1 MTGSRLNGDTDM
13 SKRGRITLE
22 PEAGVEP
29 TPETETT
36 PLPEDKPDIQNR
48 FDTAHD
54 NISKTSHF
62 PPGGLMTTGNLIK
75 VVAAGLAVV
84 SLVLLWK
91 NRRL

>member
-1 MTGSRLNGDTDM
+1 M

-22 PEAGVEP
+22 PEASVEP
-29 TPETETT
+29 IPDTETT
-36 PLPEDKPDIQNR
+36 PLPEDKPDTQNR

-54 NISKTSHF
+54 NTPRTSHF
-62 PPGGLMTTGNLIK
+62 PPGGIMTTGNLVK
-75 VVAAGLAVV
+75 VVAAGLAIV